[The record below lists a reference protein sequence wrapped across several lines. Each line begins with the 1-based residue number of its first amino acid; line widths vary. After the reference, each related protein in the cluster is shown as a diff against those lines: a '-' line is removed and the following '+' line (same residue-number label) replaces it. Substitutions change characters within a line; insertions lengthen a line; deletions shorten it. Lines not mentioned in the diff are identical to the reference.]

1 MTLDLAGL
9 ERVLDALP
17 QRFKGP
23 AGVAGVVHEG
33 RVIARRAWGFADLA
47 TRQAMTAQ
55 TLLPI
60 CSITKQFTCAL
71 LLDQIGDP
79 AALDAKV
86 RAFLPDFSD
95 PLPTVRQ
102 LCDNQSGLRDYWAL
116 TVLHGA
122 APEGLFRREDAAP
135 LIARMKT
142 GHFPA
147 GAAYSYCNCNYRILS
162 DMIEAETGRDLG
174 DLYAERVFAPAGMA
188 TARLLPDTRVNADG
202 VVGYEGN
209 DEVGFLPAVNGIHW
223 RGDAGISA
231 SLDDM
236 LAWEAFID
244 ATRDDEGGLYRRLTV
259 PARYGDGT
267 PASYGYG
274 LRHDVVAGVKT
285 TGHGGALR
293 GFRAHRLHAASERL
307 SVVVMFNHEAA
318 ASAAT
323 ATLMEAALG
332 YQSSVAP
339 AVPVGWD
346 GIWLDEANGLL
357 VRTVQDSGGV
367 MLRYAPS
374 PARLTVAA
382 DGVARGGGVTLT
394 RGDEGLTMLRPA
406 ENMVVRARALV
417 PGGTTISG
425 RFWCD
430 EVQASLLI
438 EARDGA
444 LFAGFD
450 GMLGQGPMERMYP
463 VSEGLW
469 VITSRRSMDAAAP
482 GDWTVLAL
490 PDGGLQ
496 VGCWLARG
504 LRYRPL

>member
-1 MTLDLAGL
+1 MDMVAL
-9 ERVLDALP
+9 ERALDALP
-17 QRFKGP
+17 QRLKGP

-79 AALDAKV
+79 AVLDGKV
-86 RAFLPDFSD
+86 RAFLPDFTD
-95 PLPTVRQ
+95 PLPRVKQ

-122 APEGLFRREDAAP
+122 APEGIFRREDAIP

-147 GAAYSYCNCNYRILS
+147 GTAYSYCNNNFRIVS
-162 DMIEAETGRDLG
+162 DMIETATGRDLG
-174 DLYAERVFAPAGMA
+174 DLYAERIFAPAGMK

-209 DEVGFLPAVNGIHW
+209 DDVGFLPALNGIHW

-236 LAWEAFID
+236 LAWECFID
-244 ATRDDEGGLYRRLTV
+244 AARDDPDGLYRRLTV
-259 PARYGDGT
+259 PATYADGT

-293 GFRAHRLHAASERL
+293 GFRAHRLHAAAERL

-318 ASAAT
+318 ASSAT
-323 ATLMEAALG
+323 VALLEAALG
-332 YQSSVAP
+332 YQSTDTFVAP
-339 AVPVGWD
+339 SGWD
-346 GIWLDEANGLL
+346 GLWLDEANGLL
-357 VRTVQDSGGV
+357 LRTTQDAGGV
-367 MLRYAPS
+367 TLRYAPTA
-374 PARLTVAA
+374 ARLTVGA

-394 RGDEGLTMLRPA
+394 QGAEGLTMTRA
-406 ENMVVRARALV
+406 SENMLVQARPLRA
-417 PGGTTISG
+417 GGSPVSG
-425 RFWCD
+425 RFWSD
-430 EVQASLLI
+430 EVQASMTI

-444 LFAGFD
+444 MFAGFD

-463 VSEGLW
+463 VANGVW

-504 LRYRPL
+504 LRYRPV